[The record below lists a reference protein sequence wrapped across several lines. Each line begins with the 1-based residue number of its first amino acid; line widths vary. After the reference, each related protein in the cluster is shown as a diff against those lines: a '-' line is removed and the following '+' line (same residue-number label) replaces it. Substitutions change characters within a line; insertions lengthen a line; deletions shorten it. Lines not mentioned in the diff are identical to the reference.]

1 MLNPHKQ
8 YRAVLGVE
16 KLVKKYPR
24 IIDNITLNIPERPL
38 NGSNQEPTFSPK
50 QSINMGANKISIVL
64 SVDPNAM
71 LLIMKP
77 TLDRLRVAY
86 ILAAKSTMRKT
97 MMVKGGPLKSANE
110 PQKILQTA
118 ELKILRTSPKLIKWS
133 SWRVDMQISLVLSW

>member
-1 MLNPHKQ
+1 
-8 YRAVLGVE
+8 
-16 KLVKKYPR
+16 
-24 IIDNITLNIPERPL
+24 
-38 NGSNQEPTFSPK
+38 
-50 QSINMGANKISIVL
+50 MGANKISIVL

-133 SWRVDMQISLVLSW
+133 SWRVDM